1 MTNYEY
7 YKANAIKKLQADLQT
22 FEAEIEILKQVKRV
36 YKKDGTDFQNFLKN
50 FDCWEQVKMYYEWD
64 DCIKLYS
71 WMSWS
76 CQSVSLWYIKSHKD
90 FVEEIRKTQ
99 PERIIKSDWK
109 VDRVKLTP
117 SEFMEEVKDWIERRQ
132 KRVEFI
138 KNTIENSDWL
148 FKDLI
153 EKLEAVNKTL
163 EATAD
168 WDNRSVY
175 RTIRDFCKS
184 CID

>member
-7 YKANAIKKLQADLQT
+7 YKANALKKLQADLET
-22 FEAEIEILKQVKRV
+22 YEAEIEILQQVKRV
-36 YKKDGTDFQNFLKN
+36 YKKDWADFQSYLKN
-50 FDCWEQVKMYYEWD
+50 FDCWDKVKMYFEYD

-71 WMSWS
+71 WMSWQS
-76 CQSVSLWYIKSHKD
+76 QSVSLWYIKSHKD

-99 PERIIKSDWK
+99 PERIIKSDWE

-117 SEFMEEVKDWIERRQ
+117 AEFMEEVKDWIERRQ

-138 KNTIENSDWL
+138 KNTIKNSDSL
-148 FKDLI
+148 FDDLI
-153 EKLEAVNKTL
+153 KKLEAANQTL

-168 WDNRSVY
+168 GDNRSVY
-175 RTIRDFCKS
+175 RTIRDFCKW
-184 CID
+184 CIN